1 MPRVLALSD
10 LHLDFRDNRAKFE
23 ALSAVEYTDD
33 ALLLGGDL
41 THDLGLLESALA
53 NAREKFAQVFFVPGN
68 HELWLRE
75 DRFADS
81 WAKFEHILS
90 MCREIGVRTDPA
102 RIESGEAAVWIVP
115 LFSWY
120 LQPNEGP
127 DSLHK
132 HKPGEDPSLSMWLDN
147 QLIRWPDWNG
157 RTADEVFLEL
167 NRSRL
172 KRTYDAPILSFSH
185 FLPRTDLVFR
195 TPEEIA
201 EGPPMH
207 DRNPA
212 FNFTSVAGSKALDRQ
227 VRVLGSTTHVYGH
240 QHRNRHREV
249 DGVTYVSHCMGYPR
263 ETYPDKG
270 DIDRPRIVWSE

>member
-1 MPRVLALSD
+1 MARVFALSD
-10 LHLDFRDNRAKFE
+10 LHLDYRDNRDKFD
-23 ALSAVEYTDD
+23 ALSASEYARD

-41 THDLGLLESALA
+41 THDLGLLEEALA
-53 NAREKFAQVFFVPGN
+53 SARAKFAEVFFVPGN

-75 DRFADS
+75 NLFEDS
-81 WAKFEHILS
+81 WQKFEHILG
-90 MCREIGVRTDPA
+90 MCRTLGVRTDPLKLA
-102 RIESGEAAVWIVP
+102 TDNGDVWVVP

-120 LQPNEGP
+120 VQPHEGD

-132 HKPGEDPSLSMWLDN
+132 DKPGEDKTLSMWLDN
-147 QLIRWPDWNG
+147 QLIKWPDWNG
-157 RTADEVFLEL
+157 RIADEVFLEL

-172 KRTYDAPILSFSH
+172 QRRYDAPVLSFSH

-195 TPEEIA
+195 TPAEIA
-201 EGPPMH
+201 QGPPMH

-212 FNFTSVAGSKALDRQ
+212 FNFTSVAGSQGLERQ
-227 VRVLGSTTHVYGH
+227 IRALGSRVHVYGH

-249 DGVTYVSHCMGYPR
+249 EGVTYISHCMGYPR

-270 DIDRPRIVWSE
+270 DVNRPKAVW